1 MQLLAKTLIQPF
13 NAGLGAVSS
22 LALDE
27 EGDTHVLDA
36 YTAVNEDEEGEL
48 EDDEG
53 GSEDDDEVDE
63 LEELSEHEQEVLSE
77 DTAAVHETVTKVCT

>member
-27 EGDTHVLDA
+27 EGNTHVLDTYA
-36 YTAVNEDEEGEL
+36 AVNEDEEGEL

-63 LEELSEHEQEVLSE
+63 LEELSEHEEVLLE